1 MGVDSG
7 DTLVSGAGSVV
18 GAAVGVESSVGVG
31 SGEAVASGAGVGS
44 GDAVAPGASSI
55 RLTAG
60 ISVTVTFFISSTPH
74 VAESV
79 NQAQLAPTK
88 NVQQITTH
96 MTGGTRMRRRSL
108 SIADLRCAPF
118 PLL

>member
-1 MGVDSG
+1 M
-7 DTLVSGAGSVV
+7 
-18 GAAVGVESSVGVG
+18 GAAVGVGSSVGVG

-44 GDAVAPGASSI
+44 GDAVASGVGAGSGDAVASAGSSI